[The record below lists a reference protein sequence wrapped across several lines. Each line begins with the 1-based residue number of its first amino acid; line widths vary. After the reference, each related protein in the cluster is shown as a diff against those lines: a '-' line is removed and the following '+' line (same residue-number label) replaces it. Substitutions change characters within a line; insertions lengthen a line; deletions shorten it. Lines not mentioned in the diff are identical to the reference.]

1 MSASLVGS
9 EMCIR
14 DRSGGGSPLGEAPA
28 RPKGQTALTAARNPQ
43 KFGAPLSSGCLLY
56 TSDAADDMQ

>member
-14 DRSGGGSPLGEAPA
+14 DSPPERAGPSADSACAPA
-28 RPKGQTALTAARNPQ
+28 PPPPRVVPPPVWPAHPTVSYTHLTLPTIC
-43 KFGAPLSSGCLLY
+43 SV
-56 TSDAADDMQ
+56 

>member
-14 DRSGGGSPLGEAPA
+14 DRAQTDPMNRSFHWQMRNLHEKWCRTHPSGASGTVSY
-28 RPKGQTALTAARNPQ
+28 THLTLPTIC
-43 KFGAPLSSGCLLY
+43 SV
-56 TSDAADDMQ
+56 

>member
-14 DRSGGGSPLGEAPA
+14 DSAGAYAKSWSPKLPRAAFRDLPTRVGLERA
-28 RPKGQTALTAARNPQ
+28 RGRETVSYTHLTLPTIC
-43 KFGAPLSSGCLLY
+43 SV
-56 TSDAADDMQ
+56 

>member
-14 DRSGGGSPLGEAPA
+14 DSSAPSCTRRARYSLARASAPA
-28 RPKGQTALTAARNPQ
+28 TLASPEALKRAPKPVSYTHLTLPTIC
-43 KFGAPLSSGCLLY
+43 SV
-56 TSDAADDMQ
+56 

>member
-14 DRSGGGSPLGEAPA
+14 DSLLGVGCA
-28 RPKGQTALTAARNPQ
+28 ALA
-43 KFGAPLSSGCLLY
+43 GCWPRHASMHCKLRIQVVLEFTPVSY
-56 TSDAADDMQ
+56 THLTLPTICSV

>member
-14 DRSGGGSPLGEAPA
+14 DRLCTPPA
-28 RPKGQTALTAARNPQ
+28 AGVAGTGAARLRRL
-43 KFGAPLSSGCLLY
+43 GLRVRLLAPPPGPVSY
-56 TSDAADDMQ
+56 THLTLPTICSV

>member
-14 DRSGGGSPLGEAPA
+14 DSRPSGRGCGVSALPEGRRGPLKKTRQSA
-28 RPKGQTALTAARNPQ
+28 QSV
-43 KFGAPLSSGCLLY
+43 GAPVSY
-56 TSDAADDMQ
+56 THLTLPTICSV

>member
-14 DRSGGGSPLGEAPA
+14 DSEKHEQNSKEKPSTTPA
-28 RPKGQTALTAARNPQ
+28 TRASARACACDARAVRAVSYTHLTLPTIC
-43 KFGAPLSSGCLLY
+43 SV
-56 TSDAADDMQ
+56 

>member
-14 DRSGGGSPLGEAPA
+14 DRMCTERARGPKFSPTGATVPAPRSTSGALAGLF
-28 RPKGQTALTAARNPQ
+28 RPVSYTHLTLPTIC
-43 KFGAPLSSGCLLY
+43 SV
-56 TSDAADDMQ
+56 

>member
-14 DRSGGGSPLGEAPA
+14 DSRISQRLRTSGTRQHHGDHGAQA
-28 RPKGQTALTAARNPQ
+28 ALR
-43 KFGAPLSSGCLLY
+43 APLRGAYVPVSY
-56 TSDAADDMQ
+56 THLTLPTICSV